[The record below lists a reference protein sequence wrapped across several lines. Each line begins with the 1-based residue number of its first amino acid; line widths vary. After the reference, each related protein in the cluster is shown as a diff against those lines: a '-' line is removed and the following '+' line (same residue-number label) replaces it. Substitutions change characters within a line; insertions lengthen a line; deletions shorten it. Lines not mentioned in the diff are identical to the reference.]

1 MMFKYICLLVF
12 PTIFFLQAC
21 SGNYDKNMSELDEI
35 YGECDNPANSA
46 IYKKGSK
53 KWENCKARER
63 AQGEEL
69 FDIRGEINDLIGGKN
84 KNVVYQNN
92 INPELWRGSLEVT
105 KKYPLKIA
113 DNQGGYIETNWI
125 YTPGIEDQRC
135 LIKIQ
140 VLSSELITTGVTSTF
155 LCENKVNQ
163 TWVSD
168 NVNYLDEEKKIILKI
183 LEIAG
188 NLSNSTS

>member
-1 MMFKYICLLVF
+1 MMQRYLSLIILSLLL
-12 PTIFFLQAC
+12 FLQAC
-21 SGNYDKNMSELDEI
+21 SGNYDKNVSKLDEI
-35 YGECDNPANSA
+35 YGECDNPANASR
-46 IYKKGSK
+46 YKKGSK
-53 KWENCKARER
+53 RWENCKARER
-63 AQGEEL
+63 AQGEKL

-113 DNQGGYIETNWI
+113 DNQGGYIETDWI
-125 YTPGIEDQRC
+125 YSPGIENQRC

-140 VLSSELITTGVTSTF
+140 VFSSELITTGVTSNF
-155 LCENKVNQ
+155 LCEKKTND

-168 NVNYLDEEKKIILKI
+168 NNEYLNEEKKIILKI

-188 NLSNSTS
+188 GLSGSTS

>member
-1 MMFKYICLLVF
+1 MQRYLSLIILSLLL
-12 PTIFFLQAC
+12 FLQAC
-21 SGNYDKNMSELDEI
+21 SGNYDKNVSKLDEI
-35 YGECDNPANSA
+35 YGECDNPANASR
-46 IYKKGSK
+46 YKKGSK
-53 KWENCKARER
+53 RWENCKARER
-63 AQGEEL
+63 AQGEKL

-113 DNQGGYIETNWI
+113 DNQGGYIETDWI
-125 YTPGIEDQRC
+125 YSPGIENQRC

-140 VLSSELITTGVTSTF
+140 VVSSELITTGVTSNF
-155 LCENKVNQ
+155 LCEKKTND

-168 NVNYLDEEKKIILKI
+168 SNEYLNEEKKIILKI

-188 NLSNSTS
+188 GLSGSTS

>member
-1 MMFKYICLLVF
+1 MFKYSYLLTFVLM
-12 PTIFFLQAC
+12 FFLQAC
-21 SGNYDKNMSELDEI
+21 SGNYDKNISKLDEI

-53 KWENCKARER
+53 RWENCKARER
-63 AQGEEL
+63 AQGEEF

-155 LCENKVNQ
+155 LCENKVNE

-168 NVNYLDEEKKIILKI
+168 NVNYPDEEKKIILKI

>member
-1 MMFKYICLLVF
+1 MMQRYLSLIILSLLL
-12 PTIFFLQAC
+12 FLQAC
-21 SGNYDKNMSELDEI
+21 SGNYDKNVSKLDEI
-35 YGECDNPANSA
+35 YGECDNPANASR
-46 IYKKGSK
+46 YKKGSK
-53 KWENCKARER
+53 RWENCKARER
-63 AQGEEL
+63 AQGEKL

-113 DNQGGYIETNWI
+113 DNQGGYIETDWI
-125 YTPGIEDQRC
+125 YSSGIENQRC

-140 VLSSELITTGVTSTF
+140 VLSSELTTTGVSSSF
-155 LCENKVNQ
+155 LCENKINE

-168 NVNYLDEEKKIILKI
+168 NKDYPNEEKKIILKI

-188 NLSNSTS
+188 GLSKSAS

>member
-1 MMFKYICLLVF
+1 MQRYLSLIILSLLL
-12 PTIFFLQAC
+12 FLHAC
-21 SGNYDKNMSELDEI
+21 SGNHERNVSKLDEI
-35 YGECDNPANSA
+35 YGECDNPANASR
-46 IYKKGSK
+46 YKKGSK
-53 KWENCKARER
+53 RWESCKARER
-63 AQGEEL
+63 AQGEKL

-84 KNVVYQNN
+84 KNVVYQSN

-113 DNQGGYIETNWI
+113 DNQGGYIETDWI
-125 YTPGIEDQRC
+125 YSPEIENQRC

-140 VLSSELITTGVTSTF
+140 VVSSELITTGVTSNF
-155 LCENKVNQ
+155 LCEKKTND

-168 NVNYLDEEKKIILKI
+168 NNEYLNEEKKIILKI

-188 NLSNSTS
+188 GLSGSTS

>member
-1 MMFKYICLLVF
+1 M
-12 PTIFFLQAC
+12 
-21 SGNYDKNMSELDEI
+21 
-35 YGECDNPANSA
+35 
-46 IYKKGSK
+46 
-53 KWENCKARER
+53 
-63 AQGEEL
+63 
-69 FDIRGEINDLIGGKN
+69 IGGKN

-113 DNQGGYIETNWI
+113 DNQGGYIETDWI
-125 YTPGIEDQRC
+125 YSPGIENQRC

-140 VLSSELITTGVTSTF
+140 VVSSELITTGVTSNF
-155 LCENKVNQ
+155 LCEKKTND

-168 NVNYLDEEKKIILKI
+168 NNEYLNEEKKIILKI

-188 NLSNSTS
+188 GLSGSTS

>member
-1 MMFKYICLLVF
+1 MMFKYICLIVF
-12 PTIFFLQAC
+12 PTILFLQAC
-21 SGNYDKNMSELDEI
+21 TGNYDKNMSKLNEI
-35 YGECDNPANSA
+35 YGECDNPANSSR
-46 IYKKGSK
+46 YKKGSK
-53 KWENCKARER
+53 RWENCKARER
-63 AQGEEL
+63 AQGEQL

-155 LCENKVNQ
+155 LCENKVNE

>member
-1 MMFKYICLLVF
+1 MMQKYLSLIILSLL
-12 PTIFFLQAC
+12 IFLQAC
-21 SGNYDKNMSELDEI
+21 SGNYDKNVSKLDEI
-35 YGECDNPANSA
+35 YGECDNPANASR
-46 IYKKGSK
+46 YKKGSK
-53 KWENCKARER
+53 RWENCKAKER
-63 AQGEEL
+63 AQGEKL
-69 FDIRGEINDLIGGKN
+69 FDIRGEINDLIGGKS

-113 DNQGGYIETNWI
+113 DNQGGYIETDWI
-125 YTPGIEDQRC
+125 YSSDIENQRC

-140 VLSSELITTGVTSTF
+140 VLSSELTTTGVSSSF
-155 LCENKVNQ
+155 LCENKINE

-168 NVNYLDEEKKIILKI
+168 NKDYPNEEKKIILKI

-188 NLSNSTS
+188 GLSKSAS

>member
-1 MMFKYICLLVF
+1 MKKYLSLFILSLF
-12 PTIFFLQAC
+12 ILLQAC
-21 SGNYDKNMSELDEI
+21 SGNYDKNVGKLDEI
-35 YGECDNPANSA
+35 HGECDNPANSA

-53 KWENCKARER
+53 RWENCKARER
-63 AQGEEL
+63 AQGEEF

-140 VLSSELITTGVTSTF
+140 VLSSDLLTTGITSTF
-155 LCENKVNQ
+155 LCENKVNE

-168 NVNYLDEEKKIILKI
+168 NVNYPDEEKKIILKI

>member
-1 MMFKYICLLVF
+1 MMQRYLSLIIFSLLL
-12 PTIFFLQAC
+12 FLQAC
-21 SGNYDKNMSELDEI
+21 SGNYDKNVSKLDEI
-35 YGECDNPANSA
+35 YGECDNPANASR
-46 IYKKGSK
+46 YKKGSK
-53 KWENCKARER
+53 RWENCKARER
-63 AQGEEL
+63 AQGEKL

-113 DNQGGYIETNWI
+113 DSQGGYIETDWI
-125 YTPGIEDQRC
+125 YSPGIENQRC

-140 VLSSELITTGVTSTF
+140 VVSSELITTGVTSNF
-155 LCENKVNQ
+155 LCEKKTND

-168 NVNYLDEEKKIILKI
+168 NNEYLNEEKKIILKI

-188 NLSNSTS
+188 GLSGSTS

>member
-1 MMFKYICLLVF
+1 MHIVNKSYLSN
-12 PTIFFLQAC
+12 FF
-21 SGNYDKNMSELDEI
+21 
-35 YGECDNPANSA
+35 
-46 IYKKGSK
+46 
-53 KWENCKARER
+53 
-63 AQGEEL
+63 
-69 FDIRGEINDLIGGKN
+69 GKIL
-84 KNVVYQNN
+84 NVVYQNN

-168 NVNYLDEEKKIILKI
+168 NINYLDEEKKIILKI

-188 NLSNSTS
+188 NLSDSTS

>member
-1 MMFKYICLLVF
+1 MQRYLSLIILSLLL
-12 PTIFFLQAC
+12 FLQAC
-21 SGNYDKNMSELDEI
+21 SGNYDKNVSKLDEI
-35 YGECDNPANSA
+35 YGECDNPANASR
-46 IYKKGSK
+46 YKKGSK
-53 KWENCKARER
+53 RWENCKARER
-63 AQGEEL
+63 AQGEKL

-113 DNQGGYIETNWI
+113 DNQGGYIETDWI
-125 YTPGIEDQRC
+125 YSSGIENQRC

-140 VLSSELITTGVTSTF
+140 VLSSELTTTGVSSSF
-155 LCENKVNQ
+155 LCENKINE

-168 NVNYLDEEKKIILKI
+168 NKDYPNEEKKIILKI

-188 NLSNSTS
+188 GLSKSAS

>member
-1 MMFKYICLLVF
+1 M
-12 PTIFFLQAC
+12 FFLQAC
-21 SGNYDKNMSELDEI
+21 SGNYDKNISKLDEI

-69 FDIRGEINDLIGGKN
+69 FDIRGEINDLIGRKN
-84 KNVVYQNN
+84 ENVVYQNN

-155 LCENKVNQ
+155 LCENKVNE